1 MSYLSFQAIVFS
13 ALMGF
18 FQPGFAEPVTTGA
31 SGEISSIQR
40 EWARLY
46 YADEFTDEH
55 YKQLQALA
63 RRANINS
70 ADHPDDAAALAW
82 DAIVLSTLA
91 EKKGGIGA
99 LSLVKEAK
107 IKLERAEEIDGTVLH
122 GSVYASL
129 GTLYAKVPGWPI
141 SFGNDRK
148 AREYFEKALAMNPD
162 GLDINYFYAD
172 FLADNDEPQA
182 ALVHVEKALLAP
194 TLAGRPLADQ
204 GRRLQA
210 SKLRD
215 RLLQQ
220 QASIN

>member
-1 MSYLSFQAIVFS
+1 MSYFSFQAFVLA

-18 FQPGFAEPVTTGA
+18 FQPGFAEPVA
-31 SGEISSIQR
+31 AVANGEISSIQH

-46 YADEFTDEH
+46 YADEFTEAH

-107 IKLERAEEIDGTVLH
+107 NKLEQAEAIDGTVLH

-141 SFGNDRK
+141 SFGSDRK
-148 AREYFEKALAMNPD
+148 ARAYLEKALALNPD

-182 ALVHVEKALLAP
+182 ALIHIEKALGAPALAD
-194 TLAGRPLADQ
+194 RPLADK
-204 GRRLQA
+204 GRRQQA

-220 QASIN
+220 QALLN